1 MTPERKVFIL
11 FGLAGYGYHAFC
23 TKVWRLLHPSIYV
36 SMYLCICLS
45 ICLSIYLSV
54 CLSIYLSISV
64 LTEMSLQNLPAATQK
79 AGWAVVYPHEALC
92 YCFTTDTHTHT
103 HIHCS
108 HCMWVYK
115 FMSVVGERC
124 EALGVWLLYK

>member
-36 SMYLCICLS
+36 SMYLCIYVSVYLS
-45 ICLSIYLSV
+45 VYLSIYLSV

-64 LTEMSLQNLPAATQK
+64 LTEMSLQNLPAAMQK
-79 AGWAVVYPHEALC
+79 AG
-92 YCFTTDTHTHT
+92 
-103 HIHCS
+103 
-108 HCMWVYK
+108 
-115 FMSVVGERC
+115 
-124 EALGVWLLYK
+124 